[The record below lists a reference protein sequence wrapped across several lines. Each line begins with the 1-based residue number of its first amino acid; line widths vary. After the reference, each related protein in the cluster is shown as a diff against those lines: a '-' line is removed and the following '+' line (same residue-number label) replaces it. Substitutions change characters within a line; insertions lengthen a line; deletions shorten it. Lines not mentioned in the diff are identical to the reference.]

1 MEGDKLA
8 SVISEF
14 LEPPPSLEQLTNSVE
29 LTAAN
34 AGDRAGVDGDQMKDL
49 SLAPAMEEFLE
60 VPPVLDEVIVG
71 ANVVESFA
79 SGSADE
85 PGEIREDE
93 VLSEGEIQLNSN
105 PLDGLSAATGGHKS
119 SQIEAGE
126 DSDHSTPSTR
136 NAGYLGP
143 EGMQSIKRAKREP
156 QHEGREKIQES
167 NTLFFPSVPGDVEKS
182 ELRELLSQQGV
193 SEAVRLCVK
202 KKAVEGFNY
211 VWVKFEDIE
220 SSTAA
225 YKKLRGFEIRK
236 RRRLAPVF
244 HHGGFPE
251 DLLTVPGGKA
261 YLDKRK
267 KVLAAGG
274 FGKTLLIRDIP
285 CDIDDQQ
292 IEETLRKETAG
303 LLRIRCSESAGLPES
318 MFSTADEGEEMPKK
332 CWATYSDQ
340 ETCAGAFTRLS
351 KASLAFDEG
360 CEAVVT
366 VALHDDTTDAHH
378 PSKKGRRLEANRGED
393 KGGGWKTKTQDRQER
408 ESCRF
413 FQRGM
418 CTKGENCRYRHDQSA
433 DHFIKAFVQSVQ
445 DSKPGTPQMRN

>member
-1 MEGDKLA
+1 MEGGRLSSSMA
-8 SVISEF
+8 EF
-14 LEPPPSLEQLTNSVE
+14 LKPPPSLEQLTNSVE
-29 LTAAN
+29 RTSKD
-34 AGDRAGVDGDQMKDL
+34 AGDRAGVDGGQMKR
-49 SLAPAMEEFLE
+49 PAVEEFLE
-60 VPPVLDEVIVG
+60 LPPVLETVIVS
-71 ANVVESFA
+71 ANVEESLA
-79 SGSADE
+79 SGAADE

-93 VLSEGEIQLNSN
+93 NLSEGEIQLNSDS
-105 PLDGLSAATGGHKS
+105 LDRLSAAPVGHNTV
-119 SQIEAGE
+119 QIEGREE
-126 DSDHSTPSTR
+126 DDCYAPSTQ

-143 EGMQSIKRAKREP
+143 QGTHSIKRAELEP
-156 QHEGREKIQES
+156 QHNGNEKIQES
-167 NTLFFPSVPGDVEKS
+167 DTLFFPSVPGDVDSS
-182 ELRELLSQQGV
+182 ELRELLPQQDL
-193 SEAVRLCVK
+193 SEEVRLCVK

-211 VWVKFEDIE
+211 VWVKFGDVE
-220 SSTAA
+220 SATEA

-251 DLLTVPGGKA
+251 HSLTVPGGKA

-274 FGKTLLIRDIP
+274 FGNTLLIRDIP

-292 IEETLRKETAG
+292 IEEVLRKETAG

-318 MFSTADEGEEMPKK
+318 MFSTADEGEETSKK

-340 ETCAGAFTRLS
+340 ETCIGAFRRLS
-351 KASLAFDEG
+351 KAKLAFDEG

-378 PSKKGRRLEANRGED
+378 PTKKGRRLEMNRGEG
-393 KGGGWKTKTQDRQER
+393 KVGGRKRKTPDRQER

-418 CTKGENCRYRHDQSA
+418 CSKGENCRYKHDKSA
-433 DHFIKAFVQSVQ
+433 DHFIKAFVQNVQ
-445 DSKPGTPQMRN
+445 DSKASTARSSSELA